1 MSYAVRNDGRGY
13 RAVPSEAAIW
23 ADEWFSLELPPDPV
37 VPLEQRVEAARV
49 LRDGYLTNAAVRIAP
64 LQDAVDLG
72 SASAEDQA
80 LLALWKRYRVD
91 LGRIEQ
97 QAGFPDDIDWPSEP
111 VTNL

>member
-1 MSYAVRNDGRGY
+1 MSYAVRNDGAGY
-13 RAVPSEAAIW
+13 RAVSSESAI
-23 ADEWFSLELPPDPV
+23 DEGEWFSLELPPDPV
-37 VPLEQRVEAARV
+37 VPLEQREEAARV
-49 LRDGYLTNAAVRIAP
+49 LRDGYLTTAAVRIAP

-72 SASAEDQA
+72 SASADEQS